1 MKKQIKHAALGLL
14 VCVATGVAQ
23 SATTWE
29 WFNATGTG
37 SSTSSVTVSAVGW
50 ANTGSGSSADAYVVE
65 SPQNIGYW
73 SGGMGIANKDSASLG
88 GTDTNEGSTPEHAID
103 NNQRYE
109 MFLLTFS
116 KAVNLSTIGVGWNGT
131 QDSWTGKTNGDSDF
145 SVLAFDPSKKV
156 NGYGLTAT
164 TTWSSLDKG
173 WSVIG
178 NFANAVNGQSTTA
191 GAGNDISSK
200 FANVYSSYWLV
211 GAYNPLAAGVSGYT
225 LGDDYLKLKWVRGTV
240 CETSTT
246 GTSCGSTTSVPEP
259 GSLMLMGVGLLG
271 LLRLRRSQKI

>member
-1 MKKQIKHAALGLL
+1 M
-14 VCVATGVAQ
+14 
-23 SATTWE
+23 
-29 WFNATGTG
+29 
-37 SSTSSVTVSAVGW
+37 
-50 ANTGSGSSADAYVVE
+50 
-65 SPQNIGYW
+65 
-73 SGGMGIANKDSASLG
+73 
-88 GTDTNEGSTPEHAID
+88 AI
-103 NNQRYE
+103 
-109 MFLLTFS
+109 
-116 KAVNLSTIGVGWNGT
+116 
-131 QDSWTGKTNGDSDF
+131 
-145 SVLAFDPSKKV
+145 

-178 NFANAVNGQSTTA
+178 NFANAANGQSTTA